1 MIWLAWALYNLGA
14 VAACVFISI
23 YFKSAWWML
32 LALLFIR
39 GLSTKGKGDT
49 NGSDE

>member
-14 VAACVFISI
+14 IAACAFISI

-32 LALLFIR
+32 LALLFVKD
-39 GLSTKGKGDT
+39 LKLKKKGDA